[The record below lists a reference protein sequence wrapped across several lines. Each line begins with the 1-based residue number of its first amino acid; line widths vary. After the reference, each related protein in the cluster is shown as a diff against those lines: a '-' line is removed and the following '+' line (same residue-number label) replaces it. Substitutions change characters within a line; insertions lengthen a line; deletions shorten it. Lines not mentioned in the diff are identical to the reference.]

1 MKDILGVEIA
11 DDILE
16 MDYVNT
22 CSDYS
27 GTIIASLSEAD
38 RSAFRR
44 ELGTALIPTRIEDV
58 PTPQKLEE
66 ILIRFL
72 TLICP

>member
-27 GTIIASLSEAD
+27 GIIIASLSEAD